1 MTKGLLQRQMTRRTI
16 VSGGLSCAMAWIIPS
31 RLVSDFDLF
40 EPALRCSWNRKE
52 VTRNGNL
59 YAFPGARPESTV
71 IAVTWQELRSRV
83 TNDRTKKSKL
93 RIHAGPKSWDF
104 MVGSRTATS
113 EIVQDG
119 DIAVYIGEILSP
131 TKVTQ
136 GRIVRAVVMC
146 APNRMLVDNCSTGI
160 WAERFEFGLRER
172 IGTPFL
178 SSLAAGSDQVAF
190 LYHSGSP
197 AGDRRLLM
205 QPLAREIAARA
216 RTRVANPE
224 GHGYRLASAL
234 LPDVLHYDPNLPSGY
249 TFASRNGRHPSESS
263 TELVNTI
270 LEGAPSSKAS
280 EGAHD
285 LKKHFPYFRQA

>member
-71 IAVTWQELRSRV
+71 IAVTWQELRSGAI
-83 TNDRTKKSKL
+83 NDRTKKSKL
-93 RIHAGPKSWDF
+93 RIHAGSKSWDF

-113 EIVQDG
+113 EVGQDA
-119 DIAVYIGEILSP
+119 DTALYIGEIPSP
-131 TKVTQ
+131 TELPQRMILKA
-136 GRIVRAVVMC
+136 AVIS
-146 APNRMLVDNCSTGI
+146 APNRTIADRDSIGI
-160 WAERFEFGLRER
+160 WAERFESGLRER

-178 SSLAAGSDQVAF
+178 STLVAGSDQLACI
-190 LYHSGSP
+190 YHSCSP
-197 AGDRRLLM
+197 AEDRTLLM

-216 RTRVANPE
+216 RARVADAE
-224 GHGYRLASAL
+224 GHGRRLAVAL
-234 LPDVLHYDPNLPSGY
+234 LPDVLHYDPTLPAGY
-249 TFASRNGRHPSESS
+249 TFAARNGRHPSESS
-263 TELVNTI
+263 IELVNTI

>member
-1 MTKGLLQRQMTRRTI
+1 
-16 VSGGLSCAMAWIIPS
+16 MA
-31 RLVSDFDLF
+31 
-40 EPALRCSWNRKE
+40 
-52 VTRNGNL
+52 
-59 YAFPGARPESTV
+59 
-71 IAVTWQELRSRV
+71 
-83 TNDRTKKSKL
+83 SKL
-93 RIHAGPKSWDF
+93 RIHAGSKSWDF

-119 DIAVYIGEILSP
+119 DIAVYIGEIISP

-136 GRIVRAVVMC
+136 RRIVKAVVMC
-146 APNRMLVDNCSTGI
+146 APNRVLVDNCSTGI

-178 SSLAAGSDQVAF
+178 SSLAAGSDQLACI
-190 LYHSGSP
+190 YHSCSP
-197 AGDRRLLM
+197 AEDRRLLM

-224 GHGYRLASAL
+224 GHGRRLASAL

-280 EGAHD
+280 EGAHH

>member
-1 MTKGLLQRQMTRRTI
+1 MTKELFQKQTTRRTI
-16 VSGGLSCAMAWIIPS
+16 VSGGLGCAMAWIIPS
-31 RLVSDFDLF
+31 RLVSNFDLF
-40 EPALRCSWNRKE
+40 EPALRPSWNRKE

-59 YAFPGARPESTV
+59 YAFPGALPESTV

-83 TNDRTKKSKL
+83 IDDRTMASKL
-93 RIHAGPKSWDF
+93 RIHAGSKSWDF
-104 MVGSRTATS
+104 TVGSRTATS
-113 EIVQDG
+113 EVGRDG

-131 TKVTQ
+131 RELPPRMILKAAV
-136 GRIVRAVVMC
+136 ISAANRAI
-146 APNRMLVDNCSTGI
+146 ADRDSIGI
-160 WAERFEFGLRER
+160 WAERFESGVRER
-172 IGTPFL
+172 ISTPFL
-178 SSLAAGSDQVAF
+178 STLVAGSDQLACI
-190 LYHSGSP
+190 YHSCSP
-197 AGDRRLLM
+197 AEDRRILM

-224 GHGYRLASAL
+224 GHGRRLASAL

-280 EGAHD
+280 EGAHH
-285 LKKHFPYFRQA
+285 LKKHFPYFRLA

>member
-1 MTKGLLQRQMTRRTI
+1 MTKGLFQRQMTRRTI

-40 EPALRCSWNRKE
+40 EPAFRRSWNRKE

-71 IAVTWQELRSRV
+71 IAVTWQETRSRV
-83 TNDRTKKSKL
+83 INDRTKKSKL
-93 RIHAGPKSWDF
+93 RIHAGSKSWDF

-119 DIAVYIGEILSP
+119 DISVYISEILSP
-131 TKVTQ
+131 RELPPRMILKA
-136 GRIVRAVVMC
+136 AVIT
-146 APNRMLVDNCSTGI
+146 APNRAIADRDSIGI
-160 WAERFEFGLRER
+160 WAERFESGLRER

-178 SSLAAGSDQVAF
+178 STLVAGSDQLACI
-190 LYHSGSP
+190 YHSCSP
-197 AGDRRLLM
+197 AEDRRLLM

-216 RTRVANPE
+216 RARVADPE
-224 GHGYRLASAL
+224 GHGRRLASAL

-270 LEGAPSSKAS
+270 LGGAPSSKAS
-280 EGAHD
+280 EGVHH